1 MILQSPSFLQSLFLL
16 CTIVGLA
23 NAASKPNIVL
33 IIADDQDVRTGTLD
47 YMPKL
52 QAAIAQQG
60 MTFDRFY
67 APVSQCCP
75 SRVSLLTAQYAHNH
89 NVTYVEPPE
98 GGTCTFFDCL
108 VQRAPDV
115 RIGYGVFVKKG
126 HNEAYLPVFLQEAGY
141 ATYYV
146 GKLVSTTLIHPPPIR
161 IYSFVLPSL
170 DELYASTQPNRQ
182 SGEGM
187 DR

>member
-1 MILQSPSFLQSLFLL
+1 MVASKERSSRALPSRGRWVFIRSFFVIHFFISSTRSFTNMLLRPTSCFQFFLFLY
-16 CTIVGLA
+16 TIVSLA
-23 NAASKPNIVL
+23 NAATKPNIVL

-60 MTFDRFY
+60 ITFDRFY

-98 GGTCTFFDCL
+98 GGTCTFFGCPL
-108 VQRAPDV
+108 QRASH
-115 RIGYGVFVKKG
+115 Y
-126 HNEAYLPVFLQEAGY
+126 
-141 ATYYV
+141 
-146 GKLVSTTLIHPPPIR
+146 
-161 IYSFVLPSL
+161 
-170 DELYASTQPNRQ
+170 
-182 SGEGM
+182 
-187 DR
+187 DRNV